1 MLYCTRLAETLMK
14 RYPDP
19 DSYPYA
25 SWSYPQGF
33 LLWGFIRLYEKTGDT
48 TYRDYVM
55 RYCEEHVGD
64 DGTVSGF
71 TGVSLDDMMSA
82 SVLVWAY
89 TQTHLPKYKLA
100 CEQVRRSFDD
110 YPRNPD
116 GGFWHSRDRE
126 GEMWVDGLFMGQM
139 FLVRCPR
146 RDAAQK
152 AAEYHL
158 GGYLLFSEDFE
169 GRTPQ
174 TAAAEIASYQAAATV
189 PLFIGVDEEGGAINR
204 ISRFS
209 AFRAAPFPSP
219 QQLYQADGLAAVR
232 RDTLEKCAFLRG
244 LGINMNF
251 APVCDVSTEESDFIY
266 ARTLGQGPQQTA
278 AYAREVVQ
286 AMAGQG
292 VASVLKHFPGYG
304 NNADTHTGIAHDMR
318 SYETFEQADFVP
330 FRAGIEAGAN
340 VVLVCHNIVECMD
353 ASMPASLSPRVHEI
367 LRQEL
372 GFSGVIVTD
381 DLYMR
386 GIRDFMGP
394 AEAAVQAVLAGN
406 DLLCCTEFEVQVPAV
421 VEAVRHG
428 VINQA
433 QVDASVLRI
442 LRLKQALGL
451 L

>member
-1 MLYCTRLAETLMK
+1 MAGRKRQRQGKKKTWALAAAMLALCGAAAWAVLAPRAAYVSNSEASSAQAGSVQTAPSEPAPAQQAPNDGIDELQQLLAGMTLE
-14 RYPDP
+14 
-19 DSYPYA
+19 
-25 SWSYPQGF
+25 
-33 LLWGFIRLYEKTGDT
+33 EK
-48 TYRDYVM
+48 V
-55 RYCEEHVGD
+55 
-64 DGTVSGF
+64 
-71 TGVSLDDMMSA
+71 
-82 SVLVWAY
+82 
-89 TQTHLPKYKLA
+89 
-100 CEQVRRSFDD
+100 
-110 YPRNPD
+110 
-116 GGFWHSRDRE
+116 
-126 GEMWVDGLFMGQM
+126 GQM
-139 FLVRCPR
+139 FLARCPR
-146 RDAAQK
+146 RDAARK

-304 NNADTHTGIAHDMR
+304 NNADTHTGLAHDMR

-353 ASMPASLSPRVHEI
+353 AGMPASLSPRVHEI

-394 AEAAVQAVLAGN
+394 ADAAVQAVLAGN

-428 VINQA
+428 VIDQA

>member
-1 MLYCTRLAETLMK
+1 MAGRKRQRQGKKKTWALAAVMLALCGAAAWAVLAPRAAHVSNSEASSAQAGSVQTAPSEPAPAQQAPNDGIDELQQLLAGMTLE
-14 RYPDP
+14 
-19 DSYPYA
+19 
-25 SWSYPQGF
+25 
-33 LLWGFIRLYEKTGDT
+33 EK
-48 TYRDYVM
+48 V
-55 RYCEEHVGD
+55 
-64 DGTVSGF
+64 
-71 TGVSLDDMMSA
+71 
-82 SVLVWAY
+82 
-89 TQTHLPKYKLA
+89 
-100 CEQVRRSFDD
+100 
-110 YPRNPD
+110 
-116 GGFWHSRDRE
+116 
-126 GEMWVDGLFMGQM
+126 GQM
-139 FLVRCPR
+139 FLARCPR
-146 RDAAQK
+146 RDAARK

-353 ASMPASLSPRVHEI
+353 AGMPASLSPRVHEI

-394 AEAAVQAVLAGN
+394 ADAAVQAVLAGN

>member
-1 MLYCTRLAETLMK
+1 MAGRKRQRQGKKKTWALAAAMLALCGAAAWAVLAPRAAHVSNSEASSAQAGSVQTAPSEPAPAQQAPNDGIDELQQLLAGMTLE
-14 RYPDP
+14 
-19 DSYPYA
+19 
-25 SWSYPQGF
+25 
-33 LLWGFIRLYEKTGDT
+33 EK
-48 TYRDYVM
+48 V
-55 RYCEEHVGD
+55 
-64 DGTVSGF
+64 
-71 TGVSLDDMMSA
+71 
-82 SVLVWAY
+82 
-89 TQTHLPKYKLA
+89 
-100 CEQVRRSFDD
+100 
-110 YPRNPD
+110 
-116 GGFWHSRDRE
+116 
-126 GEMWVDGLFMGQM
+126 GQM
-139 FLVRCPR
+139 SLARCPR

-286 AMAGQG
+286 AMAGQW

-394 AEAAVQAVLAGN
+394 ADAAVQAVLAGN

>member
-1 MLYCTRLAETLMK
+1 MHSGLHHRPKNRKGAAGLWRAENGSGRAKKKTWALAAAVLALCGAAAWAVLAPRAAHVSNSEASSAQANSAQADSVQTAPSEPAPAQQAPNDGIDELQQLLAGMTLE
-14 RYPDP
+14 
-19 DSYPYA
+19 
-25 SWSYPQGF
+25 
-33 LLWGFIRLYEKTGDT
+33 EK
-48 TYRDYVM
+48 V
-55 RYCEEHVGD
+55 
-64 DGTVSGF
+64 
-71 TGVSLDDMMSA
+71 
-82 SVLVWAY
+82 
-89 TQTHLPKYKLA
+89 
-100 CEQVRRSFDD
+100 
-110 YPRNPD
+110 
-116 GGFWHSRDRE
+116 
-126 GEMWVDGLFMGQM
+126 GQM
-139 FLVRCPR
+139 FLARCPR
-146 RDAAQK
+146 RDAARK

-394 AEAAVQAVLAGN
+394 ADAAVQAVLAGN

-428 VINQA
+428 VIDQA

-442 LRLKQALGL
+442 LCLKQALGL

>member
-1 MLYCTRLAETLMK
+1 MAGRKRQRQGKKKAWALAAAVLALCGAAAWAVLAPRAAHVSNSEASSAQVNSAQAGSVQTAPSEPAPAQQAPNDGIDELQQLLAGMTLE
-14 RYPDP
+14 
-19 DSYPYA
+19 
-25 SWSYPQGF
+25 
-33 LLWGFIRLYEKTGDT
+33 EK
-48 TYRDYVM
+48 V
-55 RYCEEHVGD
+55 
-64 DGTVSGF
+64 
-71 TGVSLDDMMSA
+71 
-82 SVLVWAY
+82 
-89 TQTHLPKYKLA
+89 
-100 CEQVRRSFDD
+100 
-110 YPRNPD
+110 
-116 GGFWHSRDRE
+116 
-126 GEMWVDGLFMGQM
+126 GQM

-353 ASMPASLSPRVHEI
+353 AGMPASLSPRVHEI

-394 AEAAVQAVLAGN
+394 ADAAVQAVLAGN

-428 VINQA
+428 VIDQA

-442 LRLKQALGL
+442 LCLKQALGL

>member
-1 MLYCTRLAETLMK
+1 MAGRKRQRQGKKKTWALAAAVLALCGAAAWVVLAPRAAHVSNSEASSAQVNSAQAGSVQTAPSEPAPAQQAPNDGIDELQQLLAGMTLE
-14 RYPDP
+14 
-19 DSYPYA
+19 
-25 SWSYPQGF
+25 
-33 LLWGFIRLYEKTGDT
+33 EK
-48 TYRDYVM
+48 V
-55 RYCEEHVGD
+55 
-64 DGTVSGF
+64 
-71 TGVSLDDMMSA
+71 
-82 SVLVWAY
+82 
-89 TQTHLPKYKLA
+89 
-100 CEQVRRSFDD
+100 
-110 YPRNPD
+110 
-116 GGFWHSRDRE
+116 
-126 GEMWVDGLFMGQM
+126 GQM

-204 ISRFS
+204 ISHFS

-304 NNADTHTGIAHDMR
+304 NNADTHTGIAHAMKR
-318 SYETFEQADFVP
+318 LNRQILCPFV
-330 FRAGIEAGAN
+330 RA
-340 VVLVCHNIVECMD
+340 
-353 ASMPASLSPRVHEI
+353 
-367 LRQEL
+367 LRQGPMWCWCVTTLWSVWTPVCPPHFRPACTKFYGRSL
-372 GFSGVIVTD
+372 GFPV
-381 DLYMR
+381 
-386 GIRDFMGP
+386 
-394 AEAAVQAVLAGN
+394 
-406 DLLCCTEFEVQVPAV
+406 
-421 VEAVRHG
+421 
-428 VINQA
+428 
-433 QVDASVLRI
+433 
-442 LRLKQALGL
+442 
-451 L
+451 

>member
-1 MLYCTRLAETLMK
+1 MAGRKRQRQGKKKAWALAAAMLALCGAAAWAVLAPRAAHVSNSEASSAQAGSVQTAPSEPAPAQQAPNDGIDELQQLLAGMTLE
-14 RYPDP
+14 
-19 DSYPYA
+19 
-25 SWSYPQGF
+25 
-33 LLWGFIRLYEKTGDT
+33 EK
-48 TYRDYVM
+48 V
-55 RYCEEHVGD
+55 
-64 DGTVSGF
+64 
-71 TGVSLDDMMSA
+71 
-82 SVLVWAY
+82 
-89 TQTHLPKYKLA
+89 
-100 CEQVRRSFDD
+100 
-110 YPRNPD
+110 
-116 GGFWHSRDRE
+116 
-126 GEMWVDGLFMGQM
+126 GQM
-139 FLVRCPR
+139 FLARCPR
-146 RDAAQK
+146 RDAARK

-318 SYETFEQADFVP
+318 SYETFEQADFEP

-353 ASMPASLSPRVHEI
+353 AGMPASLSPRVHEI

-394 AEAAVQAVLAGN
+394 ADAAVQAVLAGN

>member
-1 MLYCTRLAETLMK
+1 MAGRKRQRQGKKKAWALAAAMLALCGAAAWAVLAPRAAHVSNSEASSAQAGSVQTAPSEPAPAQQAPNDGIDELQQLLAGMTLE
-14 RYPDP
+14 
-19 DSYPYA
+19 
-25 SWSYPQGF
+25 
-33 LLWGFIRLYEKTGDT
+33 EK
-48 TYRDYVM
+48 V
-55 RYCEEHVGD
+55 
-64 DGTVSGF
+64 
-71 TGVSLDDMMSA
+71 
-82 SVLVWAY
+82 
-89 TQTHLPKYKLA
+89 
-100 CEQVRRSFDD
+100 
-110 YPRNPD
+110 
-116 GGFWHSRDRE
+116 
-126 GEMWVDGLFMGQM
+126 GQM

-353 ASMPASLSPRVHEI
+353 AGMPASLSPRVHEI

-394 AEAAVQAVLAGN
+394 ADAAVQAVLAGN

-428 VINQA
+428 VIDQA

-442 LRLKQALGL
+442 LCLKQALGL

>member
-1 MLYCTRLAETLMK
+1 MAGRKRQRQGKKKTWALAAAMLALCGAAAWAVLAPRAAYVSNSEASSAQAGSVQTAPSEPAPAQQAPNDGIDELQQLLAGMTLE
-14 RYPDP
+14 
-19 DSYPYA
+19 
-25 SWSYPQGF
+25 
-33 LLWGFIRLYEKTGDT
+33 EK
-48 TYRDYVM
+48 V
-55 RYCEEHVGD
+55 
-64 DGTVSGF
+64 
-71 TGVSLDDMMSA
+71 
-82 SVLVWAY
+82 
-89 TQTHLPKYKLA
+89 
-100 CEQVRRSFDD
+100 
-110 YPRNPD
+110 
-116 GGFWHSRDRE
+116 
-126 GEMWVDGLFMGQM
+126 GQM
-139 FLVRCPR
+139 FLARCPR
-146 RDAAQK
+146 RDAARK

-353 ASMPASLSPRVHEI
+353 AGMPASLSPRVHEI

-394 AEAAVQAVLAGN
+394 ADAAVQAVLAGN

>member
-1 MLYCTRLAETLMK
+1 MAGRKRQRQGKKKTWALAAAMLALCGAAAWAVLAPRAAHESNSEASSAQAGSVQSAPSEPAPAQPAPNDGIDELQQLLAGMTLE
-14 RYPDP
+14 
-19 DSYPYA
+19 
-25 SWSYPQGF
+25 
-33 LLWGFIRLYEKTGDT
+33 EK
-48 TYRDYVM
+48 V
-55 RYCEEHVGD
+55 
-64 DGTVSGF
+64 
-71 TGVSLDDMMSA
+71 
-82 SVLVWAY
+82 
-89 TQTHLPKYKLA
+89 
-100 CEQVRRSFDD
+100 
-110 YPRNPD
+110 
-116 GGFWHSRDRE
+116 
-126 GEMWVDGLFMGQM
+126 GQM
-139 FLVRCPR
+139 FLARCPR

-353 ASMPASLSPRVHEI
+353 AGMPASLSPRVHEI

-394 AEAAVQAVLAGN
+394 ADAAVQAVLAGN